1 MRFNLMSKNRTIYF
15 TELNEKPIQIQPLE
29 EVTFIIL
36 GDHKYVIPYGLDT
49 YKQLA
54 NQLAKN
60 SHDVDQLFKATIKVL
75 NVSPY
80 GHNVD
85 KLILHLNE
93 LKEQAE
99 KEDALVFYGVMINAL
114 SDYQTPM
121 IDHEEWKDLVDDIIE
136 TGNLELSPSAFYDLE
151 KQESPE
157 IHNEIIPT
165 LMELIKQVDQQ
176 GLLDDLS
183 DPTEMLKAYYEGK

>member
-1 MRFNLMSKNRTIYF
+1 MSKNRTIYF
-15 TELNEKPIQIQPLE
+15 TELNEKPVQIQPLE

-54 NQLAKN
+54 NQMAKN

-85 KLILHLNE
+85 KLVLRLSE
-93 LKEQAE
+93 LKEEAE
-99 KEDALVFYGVMINAL
+99 SEDALVFYGVIINAL

-121 IDHEEWKDLVDDIIE
+121 IDHEEWKKLVDDVIE
-136 TGNLELSPSAFYDLE
+136 TGNLGLPPSAWYDLE

-157 IHNEIIPT
+157 IHNEVIPT

-176 GLLDDLS
+176 GLLDDLTN
-183 DPTEMLKAYYEGK
+183 PAEMLKAYYEGK

>member
-36 GDHKYVIPYGLDT
+36 GDRKYVVPYGLDT

-60 SHDVDQLFKATIKVL
+60 SHDVDQLFKATIKTL

-80 GHNVD
+80 GHDVD
-85 KLILHLNE
+85 KLILRLNE

-99 KEDALVFYGVMINAL
+99 KEDALVFYGVIINAL

-121 IDHEEWKDLVDDIIE
+121 IDHEEWEDLVDNVIE
-136 TGNLELSPSAFYDLE
+136 TGGLELSPSAFYDLE

-176 GLLDDLS
+176 GLLDDLT
-183 DPTEMLKAYYEGK
+183 DPTEMLRAYYEGK

>member
-1 MRFNLMSKNRTIYF
+1 MSKNRTIYF

-54 NQLAKN
+54 KQLAKN
-60 SHDVDQLFKATIKVL
+60 SYDVDQLFKATIKTL

-85 KLILHLNE
+85 KLVLRLNE

-121 IDHEEWKDLVDDIIE
+121 IDHEEWEDLVDDIIE
-136 TGNLELSPSAFYDLE
+136 TGNLELSPSTFYDLE

-176 GLLDDLS
+176 GLLDDLT
-183 DPTEMLKAYYEGK
+183 DPTEMLRAYYEGK

>member
-1 MRFNLMSKNRTIYF
+1 MSKNRTIYF

-29 EVTFIIL
+29 EVTFVIL

-54 NQLAKN
+54 NQLVKN

-85 KLILHLNE
+85 KLVLRLNE

-99 KEDALVFYGVMINAL
+99 KEDALVFYGVIINAL

-121 IDHEEWKDLVDDIIE
+121 IDHEEWEDLVDDVIE
-136 TGNLELSPSAFYDLE
+136 TGNLEISPSVFYDLE

-176 GLLDDLS
+176 GLLDDLT
-183 DPTEMLKAYYEGK
+183 DPTEMLRAYYEGK

>member
-99 KEDALVFYGVMINAL
+99 KEDALVFYGVIINAL

-136 TGNLELSPSAFYDLE
+136 TGNLELSPSTFYDLE

-157 IHNEIIPT
+157 IHNEVIPT

-176 GLLDDLS
+176 GLLDDLT
-183 DPTEMLKAYYEGK
+183 DPTEMLRAYYEGK

>member
-15 TELNEKPIQIQPLE
+15 TELNEKPVQIQPLE

-54 NQLAKN
+54 KQMAKN
-60 SHDVDQLFKATIKVL
+60 SRDVDQLFKATIKVL

-80 GHNVD
+80 GHNLN
-85 KLILHLNE
+85 KLVLRLNE
-93 LKEQAE
+93 LKEQVSTDDE
-99 KEDALVFYGVMINAL
+99 LVFIGVMINAL
-114 SDYQTPM
+114 TDYQTPM
-121 IDHEEWKDLVDDIIE
+121 LDHEEWKKLVDNIIE
-136 TGNLELSPSAFYDLE
+136 TGSLNVDPTAWYELE

-176 GLLDDLS
+176 GLLDDLTN
-183 DPTEMLKAYYEGK
+183 PAEMLQAYYEGK

>member
-85 KLILHLNE
+85 KLILRLNE

-99 KEDALVFYGVMINAL
+99 KEDALVFYGVIINAL

-136 TGNLELSPSAFYDLE
+136 TGNLELSPSTFYDLE

-157 IHNEIIPT
+157 IHNEVIPT

-176 GLLDDLS
+176 GLLDDLTN
-183 DPTEMLKAYYEGK
+183 PAEMLRAYYEGK

>member
-85 KLILHLNE
+85 KLVLRLNE

-99 KEDALVFYGVMINAL
+99 KEDALVFYGVIINAL
-114 SDYQTPM
+114 SNYQTPM
-121 IDHEEWKDLVDDIIE
+121 IDQEEWKDLVDDIIE

-157 IHNEIIPT
+157 IHNEVIPT

-176 GLLDDLS
+176 GLLDDLTN
-183 DPTEMLKAYYEGK
+183 PAEMLKAYYEGK

>member
-54 NQLAKN
+54 KQLAKN
-60 SHDVDQLFKATIKVL
+60 SYDVDQLFKATIKTL

-80 GHNVD
+80 GHS
-85 KLILHLNE
+85 LNNLLATLND
-93 LKEQAE
+93 LKTQATTDDE
-99 KEDALVFYGVMINAL
+99 VVFIGVMINAL
-114 SDYQTPM
+114 TDYQTPM
-121 IDHEEWKDLVDDIIE
+121 LDHDEWKKLVDDIIE
-136 TGNLELSPSAFYDLE
+136 TGNLKVEPTDWYGLE

-176 GLLDDLS
+176 GLLDDLT

>member
-36 GDHKYVIPYGLDT
+36 GDHKYVVPYGLDT

-60 SHDVDQLFKATIKVL
+60 SHDVDQLFKATIKTL

-80 GHNVD
+80 GHDVD
-85 KLILHLNE
+85 KLILRLSD
-93 LKEQAE
+93 LKDQAE
-99 KEDALVFYGVMINAL
+99 KKDALVFYRVVINML

-121 IDHEEWKDLVDDIIE
+121 IDHVDWEEMVDNVIE
-136 TGNLELSPSAFYDLE
+136 TGNLELSPSAYYDLE

-176 GLLDDLS
+176 GLLDDLT
-183 DPTEMLKAYYEGK
+183 DPTEMLRAYYEGK